1 MIYLICDYM
10 KKVLIFSIIF
20 LAIDIISKILIKQFL
35 IINQSITVIPNFFN
49 LTYVLNDGAAFS
61 ILKGKQIFLI
71 LLAILLLCL
80 VIYYLR
86 KDKLNFYK
94 ILYYSMLIGGIL
106 GNLLDR
112 IILGGVVDFLDFNI
126 FGYAAPIFN
135 LADSFIV
142 ISVIL
147 IILETFRKD
156 NYGNKSRRR

>member
-10 KKVLIFSIIF
+10 KKVLVFSIIF

-61 ILKGKQIFLI
+61 ILKGI